1 MTHEYGVGRDIL
13 KSDGATLDAVV
24 VASNANAAEHIR
36 EVEQGRYG
44 KKSYCARPVTLA
56 IWSTWSATALT
67 SALSGSADTNAGRKL
82 TCVNVSCVAL
92 SVVETC
98 AETCVRTITIPS
110 RCPTPVPTCRS
121 TSSGTFR
128 GTSRSARAE
137 EWLHITGARD
147 MFSAA
152 SAVSSDV
159 CERSTR
165 TPRRLSSLTRVS
177 PNGLCAKSRSVVRS
191 VERTVRRT

>member
-1 MTHEYGVGRDIL
+1 M
-13 KSDGATLDAVV
+13 ATLPAHQCVFC
-24 VASNANAAEHIR
+24 S
-36 EVEQGRYG
+36 QGEEG
-44 KKSYCARPVTLA
+44 DTYCARPVTLA
-56 IWSTWSATALT
+56 IWSTWSATVLT
-67 SALSGSADTNAGRKL
+67 SALSGSADTNTGLKL
-82 TCVNVSCVAL
+82 TCNQMSPMPARYGRR
-92 SVVETC
+92 
-98 AETCVRTITIPS
+98 VRTITTPS

-128 GTSRSARAE
+128 GISRSARAE

-147 MFSAA
+147 ILSAA

-177 PNGLCAKSRSVVRS
+177 PNGLCGRVASCSAVLA
-191 VERTVRRT
+191 